1 MLLER
6 LLPALLHAVAAC
18 GHDADMRFS
27 CLKVMS
33 DLLALLLD
41 LNADG
46 EAPAFNQAQ
55 PALGFRIKM
64 SALGQYSNNAFS
76 EGFQR
81 ACPSGNPFL
90 QVLQV
95 ATHYFASAIAHCG
108 RRHMRQW

>member
-46 EAPAFNQAQ
+46 EAPAFNHAQ
-55 PALGFRIKM
+55 PALGCRIEM
-64 SALGQYSNNAFS
+64 SARGQCSNHAFS
-76 EGFQR
+76 ASYR
-81 ACPSGNPFL
+81 RRCLSSHPFI

-95 ATHYFASAIAHCG
+95 VMH
-108 RRHMRQW
+108 

>member
-1 MLLER
+1 MKHMNGIEVLPRVLLER

-46 EAPAFNQAQ
+46 EAPAFNHAQ
-55 PALGFRIKM
+55 PALNCRIEM
-64 SALGQYSNNAFS
+64 SALDQYSKPCIQCKLPTWLP
-76 EGFQR
+76 E
-81 ACPSGNPFL
+81 
-90 QVLQV
+90 
-95 ATHYFASAIAHCG
+95 
-108 RRHMRQW
+108 